1 MDAPLT
7 FSVASATLLCVCR
20 QHHKLFLFYKDMF
33 YSKIEAEISEISI
46 NPRLKF
52 GKEQNFKC

>member
-1 MDAPLT
+1 MDGTLT

-20 QHHKLFLFYKDMF
+20 QHYKLFLFFYKDMF

-52 GKEQNFKC
+52 

>member
-33 YSKIEAEISEISI
+33 YSKIEAEISEILI

-52 GKEQNFKC
+52 